1 MALTVRAVP
10 VKPSP
15 PLSIPSLQSG
25 ACTSALLKVLYMNNA
40 DKFTFVKVL
49 EGMRKILSRG
59 SYSQVPQLTSS
70 QPIDLN
76 QDFYL
81 VPPNCT
87 GTRRAVLIGINYEGQ
102 NGELSGCHNDCL
114 NMKDYIMNEW
124 GFEEENIVVL
134 MDDGQHAN
142 PTRYNILQAYKN
154 MIASCNSG
162 DAVFCHYSGHGGRVV
177 DDDVG
182 EEADGY
188 DETLVPVDYYSSGQ
202 IRDDDLYDTLV
213 KPMPDD
219 VSAVFLMDCCHSG
232 TVLDLPY
239 QYGGKSGNG
248 VKVPMPKSAMCCCC
262 LIVWLIIAAAVIL
275 PLFFTQGW
283 GQ

>member
-1 MALTVRAVP
+1 VLVVDE
-10 VKPSP
+10 KY
-15 PLSIPSLQSG
+15 SLVIFPFCAHNRG
-25 ACTSALLKVLYMNNA
+25 ACTSALLKVLYSNDA
-40 DKFTFVKVL
+40 DRLTFVQVL
-49 EGMRKILSRG
+49 GRMRKVLSRG
-59 SYSQVPQLTSS
+59 AYSQIPQLTSS

-102 NGELSGCHNDCL
+102 DGELSGCHNDCL

-124 GFEEENIVVL
+124 GFEEENIIVL
-134 MDDGQHAN
+134 MDDRQHTS
-142 PTRYNILQAYKN
+142 PTRYNILQAYKTLA
-154 MIASCNSG
+154 ASCQSG

-182 EEADGY
+182 EEVDGY
-188 DETLVPVDYYSSGQ
+188 DETLVPVDYYNSGQ
-202 IRDDDLYDTLV
+202 IRDDDLNETLLR
-213 KPMPDD
+213 PMPDG

-239 QYGGKSGNG
+239 QYGVTYGNG
-248 VKVPMPKSAMCCCC
+248 AKAPLPKSIMFCCC
-262 LIVWLIIAAAVIL
+262 LLVWLVIAAAVVL
-275 PLFFTQGW
+275 PLYLTQGW